1 MITKKLN
8 KAWTDIYYS
17 LHYDYKEVLT
27 HQNIRFLQAI
37 SKNEN
42 VTIQFLSKMMSISHN
57 TASEHVQRLEKKEYL
72 KKNKS
77 PYDERQVVVTLTK
90 AGERV
95 LQQNTELDEK
105 KLEEVLNTLSIED
118 QQKIIWSFRLLGEA
132 AKKRFDIEIY

>member
-27 HQNIRFLQAI
+27 HQNIRILQAI
-37 SKNEN
+37 SKNDN
-42 VTIQFLSKMMSISHN
+42 VTIQFLSKMMDISHN
-57 TASEHVQRLEKKEYL
+57 TTSEHVQRLVKKGFI

-77 PYDERQVVVTLTK
+77 PYDERQVVVTLTEV
-90 AGERV
+90 GVRV

-105 KLEEVLNTLSIED
+105 KLGEVLNTLSIED
-118 QQKIIWSFRLLGEA
+118 QQKIIWAFSLLGEA
-132 AKKRFDIEIY
+132 AKKRFDKEIY